1 VPGNLPVALAL
12 TIDRQGR
19 NDGIMSEK
27 MDDKPPEGGEPAD
40 EKVSVITVNFKDG
53 AIISKV
59 QFDGEGGIPKFLRD
73 MAKFAKQNNVKS
85 VVVMTINDE
94 EHVDWVHI
102 ADSEHHLALAALC
115 LDDIKDDLKTV
126 IFKETEEE

>member
-1 VPGNLPVALAL
+1 
-12 TIDRQGR
+12 
-19 NDGIMSEK
+19 MS
-27 MDDKPPEGGEPAD
+27 DKTEDTPPETPPAPTD
-40 EKVSVITVNFKDG
+40 EKVSVITVNFKEG

-85 VVVMTINDE
+85 VVIMTINDE

-115 LDDIKDDLKTV
+115 LDDIKENLKAV
-126 IFKETEEE
+126 FFKDSDEE

>member
-1 VPGNLPVALAL
+1 MSGDIPRPEALSF
-12 TIDRQGR
+12 DGKECG
-19 NDGIMSEK
+19 GIMAEK
-27 MDDKPPEGGEPAD
+27 IDDKSPDGADGAD
-40 EKVSVITVNFKDG
+40 EKMSVITVNFKDG

-85 VVVMTINDE
+85 VVIMTINDQ

-115 LDDIKDDLKTV
+115 LDDIKEDLKAV
-126 IFKETEEE
+126 IFKETEE

>member
-1 VPGNLPVALAL
+1 MTDKNDVP
-12 TIDRQGR
+12 
-19 NDGIMSEK
+19 
-27 MDDKPPEGGEPAD
+27 PPEIKPPAD

-53 AIISKV
+53 AIVSKV

-73 MAKFAKQNNVKS
+73 MAKFAKKNNVKS
-85 VVVMTINDE
+85 VVIMTINDQ

-115 LDDIKDDLKTV
+115 LDDIKDDLKAV
-126 IFKETEEE
+126 IFKDAEEEE

>member
-1 VPGNLPVALAL
+1 M
-12 TIDRQGR
+12 TDK
-19 NDGIMSEK
+19 DDEK
-27 MDDKPPEGGEPAD
+27 PTEAQPPPEPPAPAE

-53 AIISKV
+53 HIVDKV

-73 MAKFAKQNNVKS
+73 MAKFAKNNHVKS
-85 VVVMTINDE
+85 VVVMTINED

-115 LDDIKDDLKTV
+115 LDDIKDDLKAV
-126 IFKETEEE
+126 IFKESDDEE

>member
-1 VPGNLPVALAL
+1 M
-12 TIDRQGR
+12 TDTTDI
-19 NDGIMSEK
+19 IMPSGDES
-27 MDDKPPEGGEPAD
+27 DAD

-53 AIISKV
+53 AIVSKV

-73 MAKFAKQNNVKS
+73 MAKFAKRTNVKS
-85 VVVMTINDE
+85 VVVLTINDD

-115 LDDIKDDLKTV
+115 LDDIKEDLKNHN
-126 IFKETEEE
+126 FKDLEEEEA

>member
-1 VPGNLPVALAL
+1 MVDK
-12 TIDRQGR
+12 IDDHAP
-19 NDGIMSEK
+19 DGAGAP
-27 MDDKPPEGGEPAD
+27 DD
-40 EKVSVITVNFKDG
+40 KVSVITVNFKDG
-53 AIISKV
+53 AIVSKV

-85 VVVMTINDE
+85 VVIMTINDQ

-115 LDDIKDDLKTV
+115 LDDIKEDLKAV
-126 IFKETEEE
+126 IFKETEE

>member
-1 VPGNLPVALAL
+1 MTEHTVIPPPVGAAQ
-12 TIDRQGR
+12 T
-19 NDGIMSEK
+19 
-27 MDDKPPEGGEPAD
+27 GE

-53 AIISKV
+53 EIISKV

-73 MAKFAKQNNVKS
+73 MAKFSKKNNVKS

-115 LDDIKDDLKTV
+115 LDDMKEDLKAA
-126 IFKETEEE
+126 IFKDAGEEE

>member
-1 VPGNLPVALAL
+1 M
-12 TIDRQGR
+12 T
-19 NDGIMSEK
+19 EK
-27 MDDKPPEGGEPAD
+27 TETTPPNGADPPAE

-53 AIISKV
+53 AIVSKV

-73 MAKFAKQNNVKS
+73 MAKFAKHNNVKS

-94 EHVDWVHI
+94 QHVDWVHI

-115 LDDIKDDLKTV
+115 LDDIKEDLKAV
-126 IFKETEEE
+126 IFREAEEE